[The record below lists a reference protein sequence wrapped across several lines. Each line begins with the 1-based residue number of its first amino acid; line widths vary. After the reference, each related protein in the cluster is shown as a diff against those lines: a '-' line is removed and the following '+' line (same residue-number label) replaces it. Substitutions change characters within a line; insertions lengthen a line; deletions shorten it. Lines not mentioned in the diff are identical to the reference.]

1 MASDSVQAVF
11 FDLGYTLMYFDPPVE
26 ELTLRALREAGLPVG
41 PEQVLPALGRVWKAY
56 ELEGI
61 QNPFPPTPEYD
72 AARELEMERQLLR
85 HLGYEDEEI
94 RRRYHERLEA
104 LFTQP
109 GVMRLYDDV
118 LPALERLKA
127 QGYRLGIISNWSW
140 NLVDRCR
147 HLGIDGYFDTITA
160 SAYVGYNKPHPAI
173 FQHAL
178 AQVGVP
184 PAAAVHVGDQYEA
197 DVRGAQSA
205 GMTGILLDR
214 RGKAPAA
221 SCLVIRGLEELL
233 GWLEEKRA
241 SR

>member
-1 MASDSVQAVF
+1 MSPARMLAVF
-11 FDLGYTLMYFDPPVE
+11 FDLGYTLMSFHPPVE
-26 ELTLRALREAGLPVG
+26 ELTLQALREIGLPVG
-41 PEQVLPALGRVWKAY
+41 REQVLPALGRLWKAY
-56 ELEGI
+56 EREGT
-61 QNPFPPTPEYD
+61 QDPFPATPEYD
-72 AARELEMERQLLR
+72 AAREMEMERHFLAF
-85 HLGYEDEEI
+85 LGYEDEKI

-118 LPALERLKA
+118 LPALEQLKA
-127 QGYRLGIISNWSW
+127 RGYRLGIISNWSW

-147 HLGIDGYFDTITA
+147 HLGIDSYFDAIVA

-197 DVRGAQSA
+197 DVLGAQAA

-214 RGKAPAA
+214 KGNAPPA
-221 SCLVIRGLEELL
+221 SCPVIHSLEELL
-233 GWLEEKRA
+233 DWLKEREA
-241 SR
+241 GH